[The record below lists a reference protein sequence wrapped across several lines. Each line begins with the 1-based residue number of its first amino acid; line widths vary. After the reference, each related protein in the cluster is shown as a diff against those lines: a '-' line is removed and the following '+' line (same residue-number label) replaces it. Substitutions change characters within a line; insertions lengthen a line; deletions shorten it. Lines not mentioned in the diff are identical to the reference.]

1 MIASAALVG
10 EHDRGSP
17 VRAGEIIAI
26 GSELLL
32 GGRLDT
38 NSLFLTEQLA
48 SVGVEVR
55 FKSVVGDVEDDIA
68 AAVRTAVRRVNVVVL
83 TGGLGPTR
91 DDCTRQAVARLT
103 GRPLRRRTEAMDSMR
118 RRLAEWGRTPTGP
131 QLRQALIPSGAEV
144 LANPVG
150 SAPGFCLSWK
160 GCLVVALPGV
170 PAEAERTFAG
180 SVAPKLSLGSAA
192 QERLDRRVLQTFG
205 LPESDV
211 ERRLAGVV
219 RAGSGVRLG
228 LLASPLGVTVSLTA
242 WGGRPHPARTHS
254 VSDLDR
260 LARRV
265 RVRLGKSVYAEG
277 TDTMEEVVG
286 RHLAARRVTLAVAE
300 SCTGG
305 LVGHR
310 LTQVAGS
317 SAYLD
322 RVAVCYSDRAKVD
335 LLGIP
340 EALIRRHGAVSAEVA
355 EAMARGIRSR
365 SQAGVGLSVTG
376 IAGPTGGTAQKPVG
390 LVFVGLDAPSV
401 RGTEGKAGDGSTT
414 REFRFHGD
422 RQAIKLRA
430 SQAAL
435 EMLRQWL
442 VTTGSRGR

>member
-1 MIASAALVG
+1 MIASAAWVE

-55 FKSVVGDVEDDIA
+55 FKSVVGDVEADIA
-68 AAVRTAVRRVNVVVL
+68 AAIRTAARRAKVVVL

-103 GRPLRRRTEAMDSMR
+103 GRPLRRRTEALDSMR

-160 GCLVVALPGV
+160 GCMVVALPGV

-180 SVAPKLSLGSAA
+180 FVAPKLSSGSAV
-192 QERLDRRVLQTFG
+192 QERLERRVLHTFG

-211 ERRLAGVV
+211 DRRLSGVM

-242 WGGRPHPARTHS
+242 WGGRPHTARTNNA
-254 VSDLDR
+254 SDLDR
-260 LARRV
+260 LARLV
-265 RVRLGKSVYAEG
+265 RVRLGQFVHAEG

-286 RHLAARRVTLAVAE
+286 RHLATRRVTLAVAE

-305 LVGHR
+305 LIGHR

-317 SAYLD
+317 SGYLD
-322 RVAVCYSDRAKVD
+322 RVAVCYSDRAKID

-340 EALIRRHGAVSAEVA
+340 EGLIRRHGAVSAEVA
-355 EAMARGIRSR
+355 AAMAHGIRSR

-376 IAGPTGGTAQKPVG
+376 IAGPTGGTVQKPVG
-390 LVFVGLDAPSV
+390 LMYVGLDAP
-401 RGTEGKAGDGSTT
+401 GFPLQIIDG
-414 REFRFHGD
+414 
-422 RQAIKLRA
+422 
-430 SQAAL
+430 
-435 EMLRQWL
+435 
-442 VTTGSRGR
+442 V

>member
-1 MIASAALVG
+1 M
-10 EHDRGSP
+10 ESP
-17 VRAGEIIAI
+17 ARLQRAERYGEIIAI

-55 FKSVVGDVEDDIA
+55 FKSVVGDVEADIA
-68 AAVRTAVRRVNVVVL
+68 AVLRTAARRAKVVVL

-91 DDCTRQAVARLT
+91 DDCTRHAVARLT
-103 GRPLRRRTEAMDSMR
+103 GRPLRRRPEAMESMR

-150 SAPGFCLSWK
+150 SAPGFCLSWR

-170 PAEAERTFAG
+170 PVEAERMFSG
-180 SVAPKLSLGSAA
+180 SVAPKLSSGSAE
-192 QERLDRRVLQTFG
+192 QSRLDRRVLHTFG
-205 LPESDV
+205 LPEADV
-211 ERRLAGVV
+211 ERRLTGVV

-242 WGGRPHPARTHS
+242 WDGRPNTSRRSSA
-254 VSDLDR
+254 SDLDR
-260 LARRV
+260 LAQTV
-265 RVRLGKSVYAEG
+265 RERLGQFVYAEG
-277 TDTMEEVVG
+277 MDTMEAVVG
-286 RHLAARRVTLAVAE
+286 RHLAARHLTLAVAE

-305 LVGHR
+305 LIGHR

-317 SAYLD
+317 SGYLD

-335 LLGIP
+335 LLGVP

-355 EAMARGIRSR
+355 GAMARGIRSR

-390 LVFVGLDAPSV
+390 LVFVGLDTPG
-401 RGTEGKAGDGSTT
+401 RRTT

-422 RQAIKLRA
+422 RQSIKLRA

>member
-1 MIASAALVG
+1 G
-10 EHDRGSP
+10 EYGRGIP
-17 VRAGEIIAI
+17 VRSGEIIAI

-55 FKSVVGDVEDDIA
+55 FKSVVGDVEADIA
-68 AAVRTAVRRVNVVVL
+68 AAIRTAARRAKVVVL

-91 DDCTRQAVARLT
+91 DDCTRHAVARLT
-103 GRPLRRRTEAMDSMR
+103 GRPLRRRPEAMESMC

-150 SAPGFCLSWK
+150 SAPGFCLSGR

-180 SVAPKLSLGSAA
+180 SVAPKLSLDSAP
-192 QERLDRRVLQTFG
+192 QERLERRVLHTFG

-211 ERRLAGVV
+211 EGRLTGIVP
-219 RAGSGVRLG
+219 GESGVRLG

-242 WGGRPHPARTHS
+242 WEPR
-254 VSDLDR
+254 VSNLDR

-265 RVRLGKSVYAEG
+265 RARLGQSVYAEG

-286 RHLAARRVTLAVAE
+286 RHLAARHVTLAVAE

-322 RVAVCYSDRAKVD
+322 RVAVCYSNRAKVD
-335 LLGIP
+335 LLGVS
-340 EALIRRHGAVSAEVA
+340 ETLIRRHGAVSAEVA

-365 SQAGVGLSVTG
+365 SQVGVGLSVTG

-390 LVFVGLDAPSV
+390 LVFVGLDAPGV
-401 RGTEGKAGDGSTT
+401 RGAEGKSGDGSTT
-414 REFRFHGD
+414 RMFRFHGD

>member
-10 EHDRGSP
+10 EYGREIP
-17 VRAGEIIAI
+17 MRAGEIMAV

-55 FKSVVGDVEDDIA
+55 FKSVVGDVEAAIA
-68 AAVRTAVRRVNVVVL
+68 AAIRTAARRAKVVVL

-91 DDCTRQAVARLT
+91 DDCTRHAVARLT
-103 GRPLRRRTEAMDSMR
+103 GRPLRRRPEAMESMR
-118 RRLAEWGRTPTGP
+118 RRLAAWGRTPTGP

-144 LANPVG
+144 LVNPVG
-150 SAPGFCLSWK
+150 SAPGFCLSWR

-180 SVAPKLSLGSAA
+180 SVAPKLALDSTVK
-192 QERLDRRVLQTFG
+192 ERLERRVLHTFG

-211 ERRLAGVV
+211 EGRLAGVV

-242 WGGRPHPARTHS
+242 WRQH
-254 VSDLDR
+254 VSDLAR

-265 RVRLGKSVYAEG
+265 RVRLGQSVYAEG
-277 TDTMEEVVG
+277 KDTMEEVVG
-286 RHLAARRVTLAVAE
+286 RHLAAHHLTLAVAE

-310 LTQVAGS
+310 LTQVSGS
-317 SAYLD
+317 STYLD

-390 LVFVGLDAPSV
+390 LVFAGLDAPG
-401 RGTEGKAGDGSTT
+401 RRTT

-422 RQAIKLRA
+422 RHSIKLRA

>member
-1 MIASAALVG
+1 MIASAASVG
-10 EHDRGSP
+10 EHGRGSP
-17 VRAGEIIAI
+17 VRSGEIIAI

-55 FKSVVGDVEDDIA
+55 FKSVVGDVEADIA
-68 AAVRTAVRRVNVVVL
+68 AAIRTAARRAKVVVL

-91 DDCTRQAVARLT
+91 DDCTRHAVAHLT
-103 GRPLRRRTEAMDSMR
+103 GRPLRRRSEAMASMR

-150 SAPGFCLSWK
+150 SAPGFCLSWR

-180 SVAPKLSLGSAA
+180 SVAPKLSLDSAV
-192 QERLDRRVLQTFG
+192 QERLERRVLHTFG

-211 ERRLAGVV
+211 EGRLTRVV

-242 WGGRPHPARTHS
+242 WREG

-260 LARRV
+260 LARRA
-265 RVRLGKSVYAEG
+265 RVRLGQSVYAEG

-286 RHLAARRVTLAVAE
+286 RHLAARHVTLAVAE

-322 RVAVCYSDRAKVD
+322 RVVVCYSDRAKVD
-335 LLGIP
+335 LLGVP

-355 EAMARGIRSR
+355 AAMACGIRSR

-376 IAGPTGGTAQKPVG
+376 IAGPAGGTAQKPVG
-390 LVFVGLDAPSV
+390 LIFVGLDAPGF
-401 RGTEGKAGDGSTT
+401 RGAEGKAGDGSTT

>member
-1 MIASAALVG
+1 
-10 EHDRGSP
+10 
-17 VRAGEIIAI
+17 VRSGEIIAI

-55 FKSVVGDVEDDIA
+55 FKSVVGDVEADIA
-68 AAVRTAVRRVNVVVL
+68 AAIRTAARRAKVVVL

-91 DDCTRQAVARLT
+91 DDCTRHAVARLT
-103 GRPLRRRTEAMDSMR
+103 GRPLRRRPEAMESMR

-150 SAPGFCLSWK
+150 SAPGFCLSWR

-180 SVAPKLSLGSAA
+180 SVAPKLSLDSAV
-192 QERLDRRVLQTFG
+192 QERLERRVLHTFG

-211 ERRLAGVV
+211 EGRLTGVV

-242 WGGRPHPARTHS
+242 WRQG

-265 RVRLGKSVYAEG
+265 RVRLGQIVYAEG

-286 RHLAARRVTLAVAE
+286 RHLAARHVTLAVAE

-340 EALIRRHGAVSAEVA
+340 EALIRRHGTVSAEVA

-390 LVFVGLDAPSV
+390 LVFVGLDAPGF
-401 RGTEGKAGDGSTT
+401 RGAEGKAGDGSAT

>member
-1 MIASAALVG
+1 MIASAASVRAYG
-10 EHDRGSP
+10 RGIP
-17 VRAGEIIAI
+17 VRSGEIIAI

-55 FKSVVGDVEDDIA
+55 FKSVVGDVEADIA
-68 AAVRTAVRRVNVVVL
+68 AAIRTAAGRAKVVVL

-91 DDCTRQAVARLT
+91 DDCTRHAVARLT
-103 GRPLRRRTEAMDSMR
+103 GRPLRRRPEAMESMR
-118 RRLAEWGRTPTGP
+118 RRLAEWGRTPTAP

-144 LANPVG
+144 LPNPVG
-150 SAPGFCLSWK
+150 SAPGFSLSWR

-170 PAEAERTFAG
+170 PAEAECTFAG
-180 SVAPKLSLGSAA
+180 SVAPKLSSAPAA
-192 QERLDRRVLQTFG
+192 QDRLERRVLHTFG

-211 ERRLAGVV
+211 DGRLTGVM
-219 RAGSGVRLG
+219 RGENGVRLG

-242 WGGRPHPARTHS
+242 WGPR

-260 LARRV
+260 LARTV
-265 RVRLGKSVYAEG
+265 RARLGQSVYAEG

-286 RHLAARRVTLAVAE
+286 RHLASRGVTLAVAE

-322 RVAVCYSDRAKVD
+322 RVAVCYSNRAKVD
-335 LLGIP
+335 LLGVP
-340 EALIRRHGAVSAEVA
+340 ETLIRRHGAVSAEVA

-390 LVFVGLDAPSV
+390 LVFVGLDV
-401 RGTEGKAGDGSTT
+401 RGVRGAEGKAGGGSTT

-435 EMLRQWL
+435 EILRQWM

>member
-1 MIASAALVG
+1 
-10 EHDRGSP
+10 
-17 VRAGEIIAI
+17 
-26 GSELLL
+26 
-32 GGRLDT
+32 
-38 NSLFLTEQLA
+38 
-48 SVGVEVR
+48 
-55 FKSVVGDVEDDIA
+55 
-68 AAVRTAVRRVNVVVL
+68 
-83 TGGLGPTR
+83 PTR
-91 DDCTRQAVARLT
+91 DDCTRHAVARLT
-103 GRPLRRRTEAMDSMR
+103 GRPLRRRPEAMESMR

-144 LANPVG
+144 LVNPVG
-150 SAPGFCLSWK
+150 SAPGFCLSWR

-170 PAEAERTFAG
+170 P
-180 SVAPKLSLGSAA
+180 LG
-192 QERLDRRVLQTFG
+192 Q
-205 LPESDV
+205 
-211 ERRLAGVV
+211 
-219 RAGSGVRLG
+219 
-228 LLASPLGVTVSLTA
+228 
-242 WGGRPHPARTHS
+242 
-254 VSDLDR
+254 
-260 LARRV
+260 
-265 RVRLGKSVYAEG
+265 SVYAEG
-277 TDTMEEVVG
+277 KGTMEEVVG
-286 RHLAARRVTLAVAE
+286 RHLAAHHLTLAVAE

-310 LTQVAGS
+310 LTQVSGS

-322 RVAVCYSDRAKVD
+322 RVAVCYSVRAKVD

-390 LVFVGLDAPSV
+390 LVFVGLDAPG
-401 RGTEGKAGDGSTT
+401 RRTT

-422 RQAIKLRA
+422 RHSIKLRA